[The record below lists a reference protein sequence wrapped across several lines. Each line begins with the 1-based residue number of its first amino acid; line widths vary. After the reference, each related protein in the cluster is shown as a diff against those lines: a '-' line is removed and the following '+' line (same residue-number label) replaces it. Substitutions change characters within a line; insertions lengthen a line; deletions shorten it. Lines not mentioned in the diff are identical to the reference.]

1 MSVTELRKFAFVLT
15 IIPYVAFGTGCNQST
30 DVELKKE
37 PLVQI
42 PEPKAPKD
50 QPKHLRPS
58 SGSSAG
64 MNRDPSGMTPP
75 P

>member
-1 MSVTELRKFAFVLT
+1 MSLANLRKFALQLI
-15 IIPYVAFGTGCNQST
+15 IIPHVLFGTGCNQST

-50 QPKHLRPS
+50 QPRHLRPS
-58 SGSSAG
+58 GGSSAG
-64 MNRDPSGMTPP
+64 MTYDPSGMTPP
-75 P
+75 R